1 MTALTGDH
9 LPGHHARR
17 GVVRR
22 WTGDLGLGVR
32 LVAGGG
38 RQSLTR
44 LVLTAVGVG
53 LGVALLLLACSAP
66 AVYRAHEE
74 RNAARAYEF
83 IQQHPVAATDRTV
96 LVANLDTEYRDA
108 SIRGLALQ
116 ADGAH
121 PVLPPGVTALP
132 APGEMLVSP
141 ALRALLSTPDGAL
154 LRQRLP
160 YRIAGTIGDRGLSGP
175 NEDAFYL
182 GSTRLAGATGGSIV
196 RVDRF
201 GEPVG
206 RTSLDPVLLLLTVVA
221 VAVLLV
227 PIAVFIGAAVR
238 FGAESRDRQQAALR
252 LVGADRSMTRRI
264 AAGEALVGAL
274 LGLVVGAVLF
284 LAGRQLVGLV
294 TLQDL
299 SVFPGDLRPDAAL
312 VLLIAVLVPVSAVAV
327 SVLALR
333 RVVVEPLGVV
343 RRATAVKRRL
353 WWRLVVPAIGIG
365 LLVPL
370 LGGIRAGGAR
380 FNTLQVGAG
389 VTLLLVGVAVLLPW
403 LVEAV
408 VRRLGA
414 GSVSWQLA
422 IRRLQLNSGSAA
434 RVVSGIA
441 VAVAGAVGLL
451 TLFAGVQHGYQ
462 HDTHQDPLRAQVD
475 VRVTQPLS
483 LAEAGRLGGR
493 FAATRGVRSVF
504 GVSSTQLGA
513 TQVGSDGYREGWTLI
528 VGDCATLRQI
538 AAIDRCADGDSF
550 LVTTPGEGTGQVP
563 AAGARVAVTD
573 DTGQRVTGGW
583 TVPATARAVHSRP
596 APDGST
602 QAGVFAT
609 PAAVSAQVLGQLH
622 ETVYVSLDPA
632 DPDAVERV
640 RNVAAAA
647 DPLAQVERL
656 VSSRADSSLVTIEH
670 GILGGATAVLLLIG
684 ASMLVTVLEQLRER
698 RRLLAVLTAF
708 GTRRG
713 TLTASVL
720 WQTAVPVF
728 LGLALAVA
736 GGVVLGAVLLR
747 MTSEPVSFAWA
758 QIGEIAGVAA
768 AVVLLVTVLSMPAL
782 WRMMRPEG
790 MRTE

>member
-1 MTALTGDH
+1 MMAVTGDQ
-9 LPGHHARR
+9 LPGHGLPSQPARR

-22 WTGDLGLGVR
+22 WAGDLGLGVR

-38 RQSLTR
+38 RQSFTR

-66 AVYRAHEE
+66 AVYRAHEDRGALRSYDVVQPKE
-74 RNAARAYEF
+74 
-83 IQQHPVAATDRTV
+83 PVGAGDRTV
-96 LVANLDTEYRDA
+96 LVASADTTYRDV
-108 SIRGLALQ
+108 SVRGLVLQ
-116 ADGAH
+116 ADGAR
-121 PVLPPGVTALP
+121 PVLPPGVAAMP
-132 APGEMLVSP
+132 HPGEMLVSP
-141 ALRALLSTPDGAL
+141 ALRALLSSSDGAL
-154 LRQRLP
+154 LRPRLP
-160 YRIAGTIGDRGLSGP
+160 YRIVGTIGDAGLAGP
-175 NEDAFYL
+175 NEYAFYA
-182 GSTRLAGATGGSIV
+182 GSDQLAARTGDGRV
-196 RVDRF
+196 ERVDRF
-201 GEPVG
+201 GAPADHHG
-206 RTSLDPVLLLLTVVA
+206 LDPVLLLLTVVA

-284 LAGRQLVGLV
+284 LAGRQLIELV
-294 TLQDL
+294 TLEDL
-299 SVFPGDLRPDAAL
+299 SVFASDVRPDPVL
-312 VLLIAVLVPVSAVAV
+312 VVLIAVLVPVSAVAV

-353 WWRLVVPAIGIG
+353 WWRLVVPAVGIG

-370 LGGIRAGGAR
+370 LGGIKAGGER
-380 FNTLQVGAG
+380 FSTLQVGAG

-408 VRRLGA
+408 VRRLGG
-414 GSVSWQLA
+414 GSVAWQLA

-451 TLFAGVQHGYQ
+451 TLFAGVQHAYQ
-462 HDTHQDPLRAQVD
+462 QPTHQDPTRAQVD
-475 VRVTQPLS
+475 VNVPRTLS
-483 LAEAGRLGGR
+483 LAQAHELTGR
-493 FAATRGVRSVF
+493 FAATPGVTSVF
-504 GVSSTQLGA
+504 GVSSTEIGA
-513 TQVGSDGYREGWTLI
+513 TQVGADGQLASIG
-528 VGDCATLRQI
+528 G
-538 AAIDRCADGDSF
+538 CADGDTF
-550 LVTTPGEGTGQVP
+550 LATAPGAGDSVVPRPGTR
-563 AAGARVAVTD
+563 AAVLSGNAE
-573 DTGQRVTGGW
+573 RVTGSW
-583 TVPATARAVHSRP
+583 TVPATARTVRART
-596 APDGST
+596 APDGSS
-602 QAGVFAT
+602 QLGVLAT
-609 PAAVSAQVLGQLH
+609 RSAVDARLLGQLR
-622 ETVYVSLDPA
+622 ETVYVRVDPSR
-632 DPDAVERV
+632 PDTLERV

-647 DPLAQVERL
+647 DPLSNVLELTA
-656 VSSRADSSLVTIEH
+656 SRTDGTLVTIEH

-728 LGLALAVA
+728 LGLLLAVV
-736 GGVVLGAVLLR
+736 GGVLLGAVLLR

-782 WRMMRPEG
+782 WRLMRPEG